1 MDALARAWQYAAAR
15 PGEVADALGQH
26 LLLVGVALGI
36 GCAVCVPLGVLT
48 SRSRVASAAFINLF
62 SAARVVPS
70 LAILFLALPYF
81 GLTRTSA
88 LVALTVLALPPI
100 LINSDTAF
108 RTVDPAV
115 REAALGMGMTKR
127 QVLRRVEIPLALP
140 TVVAGIKTAAVEV
153 ISSATLAAFIGGGGL
168 GVFIVRGFA
177 LYDTAILLVGALP
190 VATLAIAAEFGLGV
204 AQRALQPPI
213 K

>member
-1 MDALARAWQYAAAR
+1 MEVLARAWQYAADYR
-15 PGEVADALGQH
+15 GELADALGQH
-26 LLLVGVALGI
+26 LLLVAVALGV
-36 GCAVCVPLGVLT
+36 GCLVCVPLGVLT
-48 SRSRVASAAFINLF
+48 SRSRVASATFINAF
-62 SAARVVPS
+62 SAARVIPS

-81 GLTRTSA
+81 GLTRASA

-100 LINSDTAF
+100 LINSDAAF
-108 RTVDPAV
+108 RTIDPAV

-140 TVVAGIKTAAVEV
+140 TVVAGIRTAAVEV
-153 ISSATLAAFIGGGGL
+153 ISSATLAAFIGAGGL
-168 GVFIVRGFA
+168 GVFIVRGFG
-177 LYDTAILLVGALP
+177 LYDTAILLVGAVP
-190 VATLAIAAEFGLGV
+190 VAMLAIVAELGLGA